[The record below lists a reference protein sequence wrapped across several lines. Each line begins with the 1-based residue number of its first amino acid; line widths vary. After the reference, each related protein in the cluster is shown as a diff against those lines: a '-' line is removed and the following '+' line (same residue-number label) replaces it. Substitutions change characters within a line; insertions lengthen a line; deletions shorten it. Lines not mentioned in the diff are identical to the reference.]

1 MKLASLSFSI
11 LGILC
16 ILMAALTAV
25 SVAPTFVLGSADFGV
40 MATTTGFWGG
50 LAGLLFLAGISFGVI
65 ASGEL

>member
-1 MKLASLSFSI
+1 MKLVSLSFSI

-16 ILMAALTAV
+16 IIMAALTALEV
-25 SVAPTFVLGSADFGV
+25 SPSFMSETMEFGATF
-40 MATTTGFWGG
+40 TTTLFWGG

>member
-16 ILMAALTAV
+16 IFMAVLTALEV
-25 SVAPTFVLGSADFGV
+25 SPSFMSETMEFSATF
-40 MATTTGFWGG
+40 TTTLFWGG

>member
-16 ILMAALTAV
+16 IIMAALTALEV
-25 SVAPTFVLGSADFGV
+25 SPAFLETADFGPAF
-40 MATTTGFWGG
+40 ATTLFWGG